1 LIVPDQKVIADAFN
15 AVVEVVVECLKS
27 ASWNGGGYV
36 PSGALAL
43 K

>member
-1 LIVPDQKVIADAFN
+1 LIVPDQKVNVGAFN

-27 ASWNGGGYV
+27 ASWNGEGYV
-36 PSGALAL
+36 PAGALML